1 MKKSPIFLLL
11 LLLLCFQ
18 NCEQEAIVLPLEE
31 CAIDFEHNSETHPQ
45 AAEFQALLDKYV
57 AKGFPGLS
65 MVIYTPEGGKW
76 IGSAGV
82 AKIETQEPMQPCNI
96 FHSASVAKTY
106 HAVAAMSLVEEGRLD
121 IDKTIDNYL
130 PNWVCKDMANRS
142 TATVRQLM
150 NHTSG
155 IPDFIENAD
164 HITDYFH
171 DLHRVFTTEEYL
183 DYVCGNKADFEP
195 GQSVSYSNTNTVLLA
210 LIMDEIAGNH
220 ADVITEKII
229 DKLGLKH
236 TFYKNETGYPAPKGA
251 VNTYVDMKG
260 DGKLINSTAIERN
273 FAKMNIGHDAMMASA
288 HDYFLFIRALFEGK
302 LVSQSSLDQMLDFAK
317 YPSLIDFGEGLGLA
331 VSKTPLKNITRAG
344 HDGGSLG
351 AANIVQ
357 HYIEKDVTIVICS
370 NFGGFLDSPLS
381 EMFYSTLIGSQ
392 RSILG
397 ELELLV
403 LGE

>member
-1 MKKSPIFLLL
+1 MKKSPIILFLLFAL
-11 LLLLCFQ
+11 FLQ
-18 NCEQEAIVLPLEE
+18 NCQQEAVVLPLEE
-31 CAIDFEHNSETHPQ
+31 CTLDVVHNSDEHPK

-76 IGSAGV
+76 LGSAGV
-82 AKIETQEPMQPCNI
+82 AKIETQEMMQPCHI

-106 HAVAAMSLVEEGRLD
+106 HAVAAMSLMEEGRLD

-130 PNWVCKDMANRS
+130 PDWVCKELANRT

-155 IPDFIENAD
+155 IPDFIEDVD

-171 DLHRVFTTEEYL
+171 DLHRTFTTAEYL
-183 DYVCGNKADFEP
+183 DYICKDKADFEA
-195 GQSVSYSNTNTVLLA
+195 GQSLSYSNTNTVLLA
-210 LIMDEIAGNH
+210 LIMDEVAGNH

-229 DKLGLKH
+229 NKLGLNH

-302 LVSQSSLDQMLDFAK
+302 LIAQNSLDQMLDLAK
-317 YPSLIDFGEGLGLA
+317 YSSIIDYGEGLGLA
-331 VSKTPLKNITRAG
+331 VVKTPLKNITRAG

-357 HYIEKDVTIVICS
+357 HYVEKDITIVICS

-392 RSILG
+392 ASILG
-397 ELELLV
+397 ELELML
-403 LGE
+403 LSE

>member
-1 MKKSPIFLLL
+1 MKKSSIAFFTFLAFCL
-11 LLLLCFQ
+11 Q
-18 NCEQEAIVLPLEE
+18 NCVQESIALPVEE
-31 CAIDFEHNSETHPQ
+31 CNIDFEHNSATHPK
-45 AAEFQALLDKYV
+45 AADFQALLDKYV
-57 AKGFPGLS
+57 AKGMPGLS
-65 MVIYTPEGGKW
+65 MVVYTPEGGKW

-82 AKIETQEPMQPCNI
+82 AKIETQEPMKPCQI

-106 HAVAAMSLVEEGRLD
+106 HAVAAMSLMEEGRLD
-121 IDKTIDNYL
+121 IDKTIDTYL
-130 PNWVCKDMANRS
+130 PDWVCKDMANRT

-150 NHTSG
+150 NHSSG
-155 IPDFIENAD
+155 IPDFIEDTD
-164 HITDYFH
+164 HTTDYFH
-171 DLHRVFTTEEYL
+171 DLERVFTTEEYL
-183 DYVCGNKADFEP
+183 DYVCGDEATFEA
-195 GQSVSYSNTNTVLLA
+195 GTSTSYSNTNTVLLA

-229 DKLGLKH
+229 NKLGLKH
-236 TFYKNETGYPAPKGA
+236 TFYKNETGYPAPAGA

-260 DGKLINSTAIERN
+260 DGRLINSTAIERN

-302 LVSQSSLDQMLDFAK
+302 LVSQNSVDQMLDFGK
-317 YPSLIDFGEGLGLA
+317 YPSIIDFGEGLGLA

-357 HYIEKDVTIVICS
+357 HYVEKDITIVICS
-370 NFGGFLDSPLS
+370 NFGGFLDSPLT
-381 EMFYSTLIGSQ
+381 ELFYSTLIGSQ

-397 ELELLV
+397 ELELML